1 MAKKKSNF
9 LNGDLIRDLEKIKSY
24 DSPKI
29 KKDELENDGTDIY
42 IMDVNDSA
50 YFYVN
55 KKDRDSDVKALKEY
69 LA

>member
-1 MAKKKSNF
+1 MAKKKFNF
-9 LNGDLIRDLEKIKSY
+9 HNGDLIRDLEKIKDY
-24 DSPKI
+24 DSVKI
-29 KKDELENDGTDIY
+29 GKDEIKDDGVY

-55 KKDRDSDVKALKEY
+55 KSERNEDVKALKEY

>member
-1 MAKKKSNF
+1 MAKKKFNF

-24 DSPKI
+24 DSPQI
-29 KKDELENDGTDIY
+29 KKDEMENDGENIY
-42 IMDVNDSA
+42 VMDVNDSA

-55 KKDRDSDVKALKEY
+55 KTDRNSDVKTLKEY

>member
-1 MAKKKSNF
+1 MAKKKFNF
-9 LNGDLIRDLEKIKSY
+9 HNGDLIRDLEKIKGY
-24 DSPKI
+24 DSVKI
-29 KKDELENDGTDIY
+29 GKDELKDDGVY